1 MVKIQLENIFVI
13 NLDSSKKRLQT
24 FKIQADS
31 IQMPY
36 TRWPAIDGRKLTIE
50 DFRKMGAS
58 YWALNT
64 FTKKRKGELGCYFSH
79 LSLWQHIQ
87 PAKKNSG
94 VLIFEDDVRFSDT
107 FESSLGKVLQ
117 SVPADWDIVCLGFE
131 SAGFFSKPSGFIR
144 KLKDFWGCHAYILRN
159 SSIPKLL
166 PYLTIAG
173 EPIDTILQDLGSR
186 HIINIYSPEKAIA
199 FPGDQPSTIVPQ

>member
-24 FKIQADS
+24 FKMQADF

-36 TRWPAIDGRKLTIE
+36 TRWPAIDGRKLTID
-50 DFRKMGAS
+50 DFRKMGAL

-117 SVPADWDIVCLGFE
+117 SVPAD
-131 SAGFFSKPSGFIR
+131 
-144 KLKDFWGCHAYILRN
+144 
-159 SSIPKLL
+159 
-166 PYLTIAG
+166 
-173 EPIDTILQDLGSR
+173 
-186 HIINIYSPEKAIA
+186 
-199 FPGDQPSTIVPQ
+199 